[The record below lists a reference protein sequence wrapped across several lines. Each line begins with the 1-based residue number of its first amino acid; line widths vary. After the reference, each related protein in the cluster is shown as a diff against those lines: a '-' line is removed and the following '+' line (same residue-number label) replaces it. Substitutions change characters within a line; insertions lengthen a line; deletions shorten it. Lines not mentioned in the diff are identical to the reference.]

1 MRAYLKAVA
10 VLVLLALPGLG
21 TARADTL
28 DEGVAAIKHGDYAT
42 ALHIFHALA
51 VRGNVK
57 AQNDLGVM
65 YVKGQGV
72 KQDLIRAYMWV
83 DFAAFAGD
91 ADAVENRDIIAVQ
104 MTPDQIEQAQH
115 MGQECLFRN
124 FEGCD

>member
-1 MRAYLKAVA
+1 MRPYLKTVA
-10 VLVLLALPGLG
+10 VLVLLGLG
-21 TARADTL
+21 TAWADTL
-28 DEGVAAIKHGDYAT
+28 DDGVAAIKHGDYAT
-42 ALHIFHALA
+42 ALHIFRALA
-51 VRGNVK
+51 ARGNAK
-57 AQNDLGVM
+57 AQNNLGVM

-72 KQDLIRAYMWV
+72 KQDLIRAYMWA

-115 MGQECLFRN
+115 MGQDCLLRN